1 MSGFSLA
8 LLVASFLLGLRHGID
23 WDHIAAIAD
32 ITSSQESPRRAL
44 WYSTLYALGHGSVVI
59 IIGAALIL
67 SGLALPDSVEMVM
80 ERVVGATLIF
90 LGIWVVVS
98 LARRGSEFQLRSRW
112 MLLFAGF
119 RRLSRRV
126 RSRFGKTPGPVA
138 SDDLVSEYGVRTSLG
153 IGALHGIGAETP
165 TQVLIF
171 LAAAGAG
178 GRSVGLATLVVF
190 VAGIITMNTF
200 LALGA
205 AFGMVN
211 AARSKVVNMTA
222 GVVVAVF
229 SLVIGTVFL
238 FGLGDVL
245 PALS

>member
-8 LLVASFLLGLRHGID
+8 LLVASYLLGLRHGID

-32 ITSSQESPRRAL
+32 ITSSQDSSRRAL

-67 SGLALPDSVEMVM
+67 SGLTLPDSVGVMM
-80 ERVVGATLIF
+80 ERVVGATLVF

-98 LARRGSEFQLRSRW
+98 LFRRGSEFRLRSRW
-112 MLLFAGF
+112 MLIFAGF
-119 RRLSRRV
+119 RRLSRRI
-126 RSRFGKTPGPVA
+126 RARLGKTPMPEA
-138 SDDLVSEYGVRTSLG
+138 NADLVTEYGARTSLG
-153 IGALHGIGAETP
+153 IGALHGVGAETP

-178 GRSVGLATLVVF
+178 GRGVGLATLVVF
-190 VAGIITMNTF
+190 VAGIITMNTL

-205 AFGMVN
+205 TFGVVT
-211 AARSKVVNMTA
+211 AARSRVVNMTA

-229 SLVIGTVFL
+229 SLAIGTVFL

>member
-8 LLVASFLLGLRHGID
+8 LLVASYLLGLRHGID

-59 IIGAALIL
+59 VIGAALIL
-67 SGLALPDSVEMVM
+67 SGLTLPEPVEMVM
-80 ERVVGATLIF
+80 ERVVGATLVL
-90 LGIWVVVS
+90 LGIWVMVS
-98 LARRGSEFQLRSRW
+98 LVRRGSEFQLRSRW
-112 MLLFAGF
+112 MLIFAAF
-119 RRLSRRV
+119 RRLSRRL
-126 RSRFGKTPGPVA
+126 RTRLGKAPLEET
-138 SDDLVSEYGVRTSLG
+138 SDDLVSEYGARTSLG
-153 IGALHGIGAETP
+153 VGALHGVGAETP

-178 GRSVGLATLVVF
+178 GRGVGLATLLVF

-200 LALGA
+200 LAVGA

-222 GVVVAVF
+222 GVVVALF
-229 SLVIGTVFL
+229 SLAIGTVFL